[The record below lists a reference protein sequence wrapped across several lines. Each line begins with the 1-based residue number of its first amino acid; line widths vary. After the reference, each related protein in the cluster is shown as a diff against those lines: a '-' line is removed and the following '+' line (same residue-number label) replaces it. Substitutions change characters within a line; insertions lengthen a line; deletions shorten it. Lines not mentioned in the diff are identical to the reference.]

1 MFRFRSLATG
11 VAVVALLVT
20 SVAYAQG
27 PRGGGPFGGRG
38 GRGAFGPGLAL
49 NELNLSDAQKEQVRE
64 IRERNR
70 EQTQQFA
77 QRLNAA
83 AEKQRQAIETLPVNE
98 TLITSA
104 TQDMTAAQV
113 DLAIQQARLNA
124 DIWAVLTPE
133 QQAQAT
139 KLRAERKARMEER
152 RQEIQQRRPNSRL
165 SPKPHEPILCLSAP
179 SRLCVKSEAASRPS
193 PARIQRRGASPPAP
207 TSLRAV

>member
-11 VAVVALLVT
+11 VAIVTLLAT
-20 SVAYAQG
+20 SVAFAQG

-38 GRGAFGPGLAL
+38 GRGGFGPGGLAL
-49 NELNLSDAQKEQVRE
+49 NQLNLSDAQREQVRG
-64 IRERNR
+64 IRERYR
-70 EQTQQFA
+70 EQTQQVA

-113 DLAIQQARLNA
+113 DMAIQEARLNA
-124 DIWAVLTPE
+124 EIWSVLTPE

-139 KLRAERKARMEER
+139 KLRADRKAQMEQR
-152 RQEIQQRRPNSRL
+152 RQQFQQQRQ
-165 SPKPHEPILCLSAP
+165 KG
-179 SRLCVKSEAASRPS
+179 
-193 PARIQRRGASPPAP
+193 Q
-207 TSLRAV
+207 

>member
-1 MFRFRSLATG
+1 MVRFRSFATG

-38 GRGAFGPGLAL
+38 GRGAFGPGPAL

-70 EQTQQFA
+70 DQTQQVM

-83 AEKQRQAIETLPVNE
+83 AQKQRQAIETLPVNE

-113 DLAIQQARLNA
+113 ELAIQEARLNA
-124 DIWAVLTPE
+124 DVWSVLTPE

-139 KLRAERKARMEER
+139 KLRAERKAQMDER
-152 RQEIQQRRPNSRL
+152 RQEIQQRRQNR
-165 SPKPHEPILCLSAP
+165 
-179 SRLCVKSEAASRPS
+179 
-193 PARIQRRGASPPAP
+193 Q
-207 TSLRAV
+207 

>member
-38 GRGAFGPGLAL
+38 GRGAFGPGGPGLAL
-49 NELNLSDAQKEQVRE
+49 NELNLSDTQKEQVRE
-64 IRERNR
+64 IRDRYR
-70 EQTQQFA
+70 EQTQLVA
-77 QRLNAA
+77 QRLNAT

-98 TLITSA
+98 TLITST
-104 TQDMTAAQV
+104 TQDMTAPQV

-152 RQEIQQRRPNSRL
+152 RQELQQRRQNR
-165 SPKPHEPILCLSAP
+165 
-179 SRLCVKSEAASRPS
+179 
-193 PARIQRRGASPPAP
+193 
-207 TSLRAV
+207 